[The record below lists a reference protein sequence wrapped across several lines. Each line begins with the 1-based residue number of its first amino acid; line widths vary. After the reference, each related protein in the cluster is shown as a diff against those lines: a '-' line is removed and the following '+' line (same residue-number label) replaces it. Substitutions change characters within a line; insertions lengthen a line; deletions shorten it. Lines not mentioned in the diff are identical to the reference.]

1 MEDVTPI
8 RKQYLRL
15 KAQHP
20 DAILFFRLGDFYETF
35 DADAEIAARELDL
48 FLTSRPVAKGV
59 RVPMAGVPYHAVE
72 HYIARLIEKGYRVA
86 IAEQVGEVTGKGLV
100 EREVVRVVTPGTV
113 VEPALLDARRPNY
126 LAALVL
132 DEDRAGLAYAEI
144 TTGEFATT
152 QLAREEVP
160 RELARLQPRECLFPD
175 AREWKSAGS
184 AAPPLPDLN
193 FPGIHFTP
201 YPAYRFEPGTARQ
214 ALLDHFGVTTL
225 EGFGC
230 EGKPLAVRA
239 AGAILQYLQETQ
251 KGALA
256 QLTTLRTYSTDRFL
270 VMDPT
275 TRRNLELTESL
286 RERRVQGSLLGVLDR
301 TLTPMGGRLL
311 RARIAQPLVDRE
323 AIERRLD
330 EVERFVQDGVLR
342 ARVRE
347 ALKDMPDLERL
358 VNRVVGGIAT
368 PRDLTGIRR
377 ALEGVARLTS
387 PHPLAPS
394 PLLTEGQ
401 ERGGGGGEAAG
412 GGVRTLTPS
421 PSPARREIGRGEPPE
436 VAGEGVRLDPCPDVA
451 DLIARAIV
459 DDPPASLSAGG
470 VIRPG
475 FSEELDGLLRSV
487 REAKEWL
494 ASLERREQ
502 ERTGIK
508 NLKVGYNKVFG
519 YYIEVT
525 KANLHAVP
533 ADYIRK
539 QTLVNAE
546 RFITPELKEMEALI
560 LNAEERQVEVETR
573 IFREVCARIAA
584 RAPALLATAR
594 AVAQL
599 DVAAALAEVAVRNRY
614 VRPELTDENVLE
626 IVGGR
631 HPIVEQTLSEPFV
644 PNDLHLD
651 EETRILIITGPNM
664 AGKSVYIRQNALI
677 VLMAQMGSFVPAE
690 RARIG
695 IVDRIFTR
703 IGAQDE
709 VASGQSTFMVEMVE
723 TANILNNATPRSLLI
738 LDEIG
743 RGTSTYDGI
752 SIAWAVVEYLHN
764 HPQRRARTLFA
775 THYHE
780 LIELADRL
788 PGVRNVNLAVAEEGG
803 QVVFL
808 HKVVPGGADRSYG
821 IHVAQLAGVPRP
833 VIQRAQELL
842 EGLESG
848 KFRPGT
854 PAPRPYQPVL
864 FADEHPVVEELR
876 KLDISQMTPLEAIN
890 KLYELQRKVG
900 REPGPP
906 RRGRQNHFARR

>member
-1 MEDVTPI
+1 MLSASCTCACVRARHTSPLYCDLLLAPCDMLPATCSLRPATCDMDDVTPI

-387 PHPLAPS
+387 PHPPAPLPS
-394 PLLTEGQ
+394 PDRRSGEG
-401 ERGGGGGEAAG
+401 RGW
-412 GGVRTLTPS
+412 
-421 PSPARREIGRGEPPE
+421 RRSRRGRGEAGPLPRRRRPHRPRHRGRPSGVPLRWRRHPPRFLRRTGRPAPLRPGGQR
-436 VAGEGVRLDPCPDVA
+436 VAG
-451 DLIARAIV
+451 
-459 DDPPASLSAGG
+459 
-470 VIRPG
+470 
-475 FSEELDGLLRSV
+475 
-487 REAKEWL
+487 
-494 ASLERREQ
+494 
-502 ERTGIK
+502 
-508 NLKVGYNKVFG
+508 
-519 YYIEVT
+519 
-525 KANLHAVP
+525 
-533 ADYIRK
+533 
-539 QTLVNAE
+539 
-546 RFITPELKEMEALI
+546 
-560 LNAEERQVEVETR
+560 
-573 IFREVCARIAA
+573 
-584 RAPALLATAR
+584 
-594 AVAQL
+594 
-599 DVAAALAEVAVRNRY
+599 
-614 VRPELTDENVLE
+614 
-626 IVGGR
+626 
-631 HPIVEQTLSEPFV
+631 
-644 PNDLHLD
+644 
-651 EETRILIITGPNM
+651 
-664 AGKSVYIRQNALI
+664 
-677 VLMAQMGSFVPAE
+677 
-690 RARIG
+690 
-695 IVDRIFTR
+695 
-703 IGAQDE
+703 
-709 VASGQSTFMVEMVE
+709 
-723 TANILNNATPRSLLI
+723 
-738 LDEIG
+738 
-743 RGTSTYDGI
+743 
-752 SIAWAVVEYLHN
+752 
-764 HPQRRARTLFA
+764 
-775 THYHE
+775 
-780 LIELADRL
+780 L
-788 PGVRNVNLAVAEEGG
+788 PGTAGT
-803 QVVFL
+803 
-808 HKVVPGGADRSYG
+808 GADRHQKPEGRLQQS
-821 IHVAQLAGVPRP
+821 LR
-833 VIQRAQELL
+833 LL
-842 EGLESG
+842 
-848 KFRPGT
+848 
-854 PAPRPYQPVL
+854 
-864 FADEHPVVEELR
+864 H
-876 KLDISQMTPLEAIN
+876 
-890 KLYELQRKVG
+890 
-900 REPGPP
+900 
-906 RRGRQNHFARR
+906 

>member
-1 MEDVTPI
+1 MTTKVTPI
-8 RKQYLRL
+8 RKQYLQL

-35 DADAEIAARELDL
+35 DQDAEIAARELDL
-48 FLTSRPVAKGV
+48 VLTSRPVAKGI
-59 RVPMAGVPYHAVE
+59 RVPMAGVPYHAIE
-72 HYIARLIEKGYRVA
+72 GYIARLVEKGYRVA

-100 EREVVRVVTPGTV
+100 HREVVRVVTPGTV
-113 VEPALLDARRPNY
+113 VEPALLEAKRPNY
-126 LAALVL
+126 LAALAI
-132 DEDRAGLAYAEI
+132 EGDRAGLAYTDI
-144 TTGEFATT
+144 TTGEFAAA
-152 QLAREEVP
+152 QLAREEIP
-160 RELARLQPRECLFPD
+160 RELARLQPRECLVPASEEDLGGGEAEGKGAIELRPYPPRPYPQRPIPIPPD
-175 AREWKSAGS
+175 THLT
-184 AAPPLPDLN
+184 PLP
-193 FPGIHFTP
+193 P
-201 YPAYRFEPGTARQ
+201 YRFEPGAARQ
-214 ALLDHFGVTTL
+214 ALLDHFRVSTL

-230 EGKPLAVRA
+230 EGKPLAIRA
-239 AGAILQYLQETQ
+239 AGAIIQYLQETQ
-251 KGALA
+251 KGSLA
-256 QLTTLRTYSTDRFL
+256 QLTTLRTYSTERFMVL
-270 VMDPT
+270 DPA
-275 TRRNLELTESL
+275 TRRNLELTETL
-286 RERRVQGSLLGVLDR
+286 RERKTQGSLLGVLDR

-311 RARIAQPLVDRE
+311 RARLAQPLVDRK
-323 AIERRLD
+323 AIEARLD
-330 EVERFVQDGVLR
+330 EVAAFVDDGVLR

-347 ALKDMPDLERL
+347 SLKDFPDLERL
-358 VNRVVGGIAT
+358 ANRVLGSIAT
-368 PRDLTGIRR
+368 PRDLVGIRR
-377 ALEGVARLTS
+377 ALEAVREARSRIQEAGKQGSEEGAASCVLR
-387 PHPLAPS
+387 LAS
-394 PLLTEGQ
+394 
-401 ERGGGGGEAAG
+401 
-412 GGVRTLTPS
+412 S
-421 PSPARREIGRGEPPE
+421 
-436 VAGEGVRLDPCPDVA
+436 LDPCEDVA
-451 DLIARAIV
+451 SLIASAVV

-487 REAKEWL
+487 REAREWL

-525 KANLHAVP
+525 KSNLHAVP
-533 ADYIRK
+533 DDYIRK

-546 RFITPELKEMEALI
+546 RFITPELKEVEARI
-560 LNAEERQVEVETR
+560 LNAEERQAEVEAR
-573 IFREVCARIAA
+573 IFREVCQRIAA
-584 RAPALLATAR
+584 RAHALLETAR
-594 AVAQL
+594 TVARI
-599 DVAAALAEVAVRNRY
+599 DVAASLAEVAVRNRY
-614 VRPELTDENVLE
+614 VRPELTEENVLE

-631 HPIVEQTLSEPFV
+631 HPVVEQTLREEPFV

-664 AGKSVYIRQNALI
+664 AGKSVYLRQNALI

-695 IVDRIFTR
+695 LVDRIFTR

-709 VASGQSTFMVEMVE
+709 VAAGQSTFMVEMVE

-764 HPQRRARTLFA
+764 HPERRARTLFA

-780 LIELADRL
+780 LTELADRL
-788 PGVRNVNLAVAEEGG
+788 PGVRNVNLAVREEEG
-803 QVVFL
+803 QVIFL

-833 VIQRAQELL
+833 VINRAQELL

-854 PAPRPYQPVL
+854 PAPEPYQPVL

-876 KLDISQMTPLEAIN
+876 RLDISQMTPLEAIN
-890 KLYELQRKVG
+890 KLYELQRQVEEDE
-900 REPGPP
+900 RDPG
-906 RRGRQNHFARR
+906 

>member
-48 FLTSRPVAKGV
+48 VLTSRPVAKGV

-72 HYIARLIEKGYRVA
+72 NYIARLIEKGYRVA

-126 LAALVL
+126 LAALVVE
-132 DEDRAGLAYAEI
+132 EDRAGLAYAEI

-160 RELARLQPRECLFPD
+160 RELARLQPRECLFPN
-175 AREWKSAGS
+175 AREWKSTGS

-214 ALLDHFGVTTL
+214 SLLDHFGVTTL

-330 EVERFVQDGVLR
+330 EVERFVQDGILR

-377 ALEGVARLTS
+377 ALEAVAKLTS
-387 PHPLAPS
+387 PGGGAAA
-394 PLLTEGQ
+394 
-401 ERGGGGGEAAG
+401 GGGGG
-412 GGVRTLTPS
+412 VRP
-421 PSPARREIGRGEPPE
+421 
-436 VAGEGVRLDPCPDVA
+436 DPCPDVA

-459 DDPPASLSAGG
+459 DDPPASLSVGG
-470 VIRPG
+470 VIRSG

-487 REAKEWL
+487 REAREWL

-508 NLKVGYNKVFG
+508 TLKVGYNKVFG

-525 KANLHAVP
+525 RANLHAVP

-546 RFITPELKEMEALI
+546 RFITPELKEMETLI

-584 RAPALLATAR
+584 RAPALLETAR
-594 AVAQL
+594 TVAQL

-631 HPIVEQTLSEPFV
+631 HPIVEQTLSELFV

-651 EETRILIITGPNM
+651 GETRILIITGPNM

-764 HPQRRARTLFA
+764 HPERRARTLFA

-788 PGVRNVNLAVAEEGG
+788 PGVQNVNLAVAEEGG

-833 VIQRAQELL
+833 VIHRAQELL

-876 KLDISQMTPLEAIN
+876 RLDISQMTPLEAIN
-890 KLYELQRKVG
+890 KLYELQQKVG
-900 REPGPP
+900 KDAPQK
-906 RRGRQNHFARR
+906 RRGR